1 MPRSERAKQFAPFDA
16 LKGLQKAL
24 RLKEYEHDRIIKG
37 DINEEMADKISNNLL
52 KVKKNDMIYVKYY
65 EDGYYKEL
73 QSKLKKLE
81 IAKNQIEIERKVIN
95 LSDIFDLD
103 ILNSN

>member
-24 RLKEYEHDRIIKG
+24 RLKEYEHDRMVRG
-37 DINEEMADKISNNLL
+37 DIDDETIDKISRQLQ
-52 KVKKNDMIYVKYY
+52 KIKKNDSIYIKYF

-73 QSKLKKLE
+73 KEKVKRIDVNKREVELE
-81 IAKNQIEIERKVIN
+81 NRII
-95 LSDIFDLD
+95 SFDDIFDLN
-103 ILNSN
+103 IIK

>member
-24 RLKEYEHDRIIKG
+24 RLKEYEHDRMVRG
-37 DINEEMADKISNNLL
+37 DIDDETIDKISKQLQ
-52 KVKKNDMIYVKYY
+52 KIKKNDSIYIKYF

-73 QSKLKKLE
+73 KEKVKRIDVNKREVELESKTIFFDDL
-81 IAKNQIEIERKVIN
+81 
-95 LSDIFDLD
+95 FDLN
-103 ILNSN
+103 IIK

>member
-24 RLKEYEHDRIIKG
+24 RLKEYEHDRMVRG
-37 DINEEMADKISNNLL
+37 DIDDETIDKISKQLQRI
-52 KVKKNDMIYVKYY
+52 KKNDTIYIKYF

-73 QSKLKKLE
+73 KEKVKRIDVNKREVELESKTIFFDDL
-81 IAKNQIEIERKVIN
+81 
-95 LSDIFDLD
+95 FDLN
-103 ILNSN
+103 IIK

>member
-24 RLKEYEHDRIIKG
+24 RLKEYEHDRMVRG
-37 DINEEMADKISNNLL
+37 DNDDETIDKISKQLQ
-52 KVKKNDMIYVKYY
+52 KIKKNDSIYIKYF

-73 QSKLKKLE
+73 KEKVKRIDVNKREVELESKTIFFDDL
-81 IAKNQIEIERKVIN
+81 
-95 LSDIFDLD
+95 FDLN
-103 ILNSN
+103 IIK

>member
-24 RLKEYEHDRIIKG
+24 RLKEYEHDRMVRG
-37 DINEEMADKISNNLL
+37 DIDDETIDKISKQLQ
-52 KVKKNDMIYVKYY
+52 KIKKKDSIYIKYF

-73 QSKLKKLE
+73 KEKVKRIDVNKREVELESKTIFFDDL
-81 IAKNQIEIERKVIN
+81 
-95 LSDIFDLD
+95 FDLN
-103 ILNSN
+103 IIK

>member
-24 RLKEYEHDRIIKG
+24 RLKEYEHDRMVRG
-37 DINEEMADKISNNLL
+37 DIDDETIDKISKQLQ
-52 KVKKNDMIYVKYY
+52 KIKKNDSIYIKYF

-73 QSKLKKLE
+73 KEKVRRIDVNKREVELESKTIFFDDL
-81 IAKNQIEIERKVIN
+81 
-95 LSDIFDLD
+95 FDLN
-103 ILNSN
+103 IIK

>member
-24 RLKEYEHDRIIKG
+24 RLKEYEHDRMVRG
-37 DINEEMADKISNNLL
+37 DIDDETIDKISKQLQ
-52 KVKKNDMIYVKYY
+52 KIKKNDSIYIKYF

-73 QSKLKKLE
+73 QEKVKRIDVNKREVELESKTIFFDDL
-81 IAKNQIEIERKVIN
+81 
-95 LSDIFDLD
+95 FDLN
-103 ILNSN
+103 IIK

>member
-24 RLKEYEHDRIIKG
+24 RLKKYEHDRIIKG

-73 QSKLKKLE
+73 QSKLKKFE
-81 IAKNQIEIERKVIN
+81 ITKNQIELEKKVIN

-103 ILNSN
+103 ILDSN

>member
-24 RLKEYEHDRIIKG
+24 RLKEYEHDRMVRG
-37 DINEEMADKISNNLL
+37 DIDDETIDKISKQLQ
-52 KVKKNDMIYVKYY
+52 KIKKNDTIYIKFF

-73 QSKLKKLE
+73 KEKVKRIDVNKREVELESKTIFFDDL
-81 IAKNQIEIERKVIN
+81 
-95 LSDIFDLD
+95 FDLN
-103 ILNSN
+103 IIK

>member
-24 RLKEYEHDRIIKG
+24 RLKEYEHDRMVRG
-37 DINEEMADKISNNLL
+37 DIDDETIDKISKQLQ
-52 KVKKNDMIYVKYY
+52 KIKKNDTIYIKFF

-73 QSKLKKLE
+73 KEKVKKFDVNKREVELE
-81 IAKNQIEIERKVIN
+81 GKTIFFDD
-95 LSDIFDLD
+95 LFDLN
-103 ILNSN
+103 IIK